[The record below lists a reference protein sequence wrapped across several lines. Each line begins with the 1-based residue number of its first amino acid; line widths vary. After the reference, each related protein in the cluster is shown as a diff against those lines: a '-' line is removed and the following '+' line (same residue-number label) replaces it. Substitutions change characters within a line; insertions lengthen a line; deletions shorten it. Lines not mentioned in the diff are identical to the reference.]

1 MNAKPALLLLGV
13 IAAGIVV
20 LPSCQA
26 LAADAA
32 PAAAEGPQSKRLPGW
47 YQWRGPEQTG
57 VSREK
62 NLPDKWSAP
71 DSSNP
76 RGENVLWTAPV
87 GGMSSPIVFNG
98 KLYTY
103 TRDAEV
109 PSGPPESPTLAPG
122 PDTQEAFVCLDAR
135 DGHLIWK
142 HTDPM
147 FQTDLPFHRLGW
159 SNPVGD
165 PVTGRVYGLG
175 AQCDLVCLD
184 GETGKLIWQHH
195 MTEEYGQISTF
206 GGRTPSPAIDEDEI
220 FIGGVSFGW
229 GDQARGQH
237 RLFCFDKNTGQLR
250 WMSGTGG
257 LPVDAPYNTPVI
269 AVINGER
276 LVILAAGDGG
286 IHAFQAR
293 TGKKVWSFRAS
304 IRGMNASVVVDGDYV
319 YCGHDLDNP
328 DTTELGR
335 IYCLDA
341 GHLEPGKPGAF
352 GAGPPVPTPK
362 EVWRFTGKPR
372 GNGIE
377 AGFPSPV
384 VAGDR
389 LYFEDNAATVWALD
403 KKTGK
408 LAWKQKCGGTGKAS
422 LAWGDGKLYVGEADG
437 KFTILK
443 DAGTKAQVLSE
454 TRVPEKFGREYSIFG
469 SVAID
474 QGRIFL
480 ETANKM
486 YCIGKADQKAESDP
500 IPPFPAEEPAE
511 KGAPAALVQVLPADA
526 GAAPQ

>member
-1 MNAKPALLLLGV
+1 MNAKPALFLLGLV
-13 IAAGIVV
+13 ATAG
-20 LPSCQA
+20 LGLCLTTSCVR
-26 LAADAA
+26 AADSV
-32 PAAAEGPQSKRLPGW
+32 AEGPQSKRLSGW

-62 NLPDKWSAP
+62 DLPDKWSPP
-71 DSSNP
+71 DDSNP
-76 RGENVLWTAPV
+76 KGENLLWTAPI

-109 PSGPPESPTLAPG
+109 SSGPPESLTLAPG
-122 PDTQEAFVCLDAR
+122 PETQEALVCLDAK
-135 DGHLIWK
+135 DGHPIWK
-142 HTDPM
+142 HTAPM

-165 PVTGRVYGLG
+165 PTTGRVYGLG

-184 GETGKLIWQHH
+184 GETGKVVWQHH
-195 MTEEYGQISTF
+195 MTEDYGLISTF
-206 GGRTPSPAIDEDEI
+206 GGRTPSPAIDEDQL

-257 LPVDAPYNTPVI
+257 LPVDAPYNTPVV

-293 TGKKVWSFRAS
+293 TGKKVWSFQAS
-304 IRGMNASVVVDGDYV
+304 VRGMNASVVVDGDYV

-341 GHLEPGKPGAF
+341 AHLEPGKPGAF
-352 GAGPPVPTPK
+352 GAGPPAPSPK
-362 EVWRFTGKPR
+362 EVWRFSGKPA

-377 AGFPSPV
+377 AGFSSPTIF
-384 VAGDR
+384 GDR
-389 LYFEDNAATVWALD
+389 LYFEDDGATVWALD

-408 LAWKQKCGGTGKAS
+408 LAWKQKCGRTGKAS
-422 LAWGDGKLYVGEADG
+422 LTWGDGKLYVADGDG
-437 KFTILK
+437 KFLVLK
-443 DAGTKAQVLSE
+443 DAGQKAEVLSRTE
-454 TRVPEKFGREYSIFG
+454 LPEKFGREYSIFG

-474 QGRIFL
+474 EGRIFL
-480 ETANKM
+480 ETAT
-486 YCIGKADQKAESDP
+486 Q
-500 IPPFPAEEPAE
+500 
-511 KGAPAALVQVLPADA
+511 L
-526 GAAPQ
+526 